1 MFGGDKE
8 VTQTGGVKGTTK
20 VAGVIS
26 TNPAYLMNSELENS
40 VAVALQGRVP
50 CKVIGKVS
58 KGDML
63 VASSVP
69 GHAMVDNSP
78 GVGSV
83 LGKAVQDKDDANEG
97 IVEIVV
103 GRV

>member
-1 MFGGDKE
+1 M
-8 VTQTGGVKGTTK
+8 
-20 VAGVIS
+20 S
-26 TNPAYLMNSELENS
+26 TNPAYLMNSELKDS

-63 VASSVP
+63 VASNIA

-78 GVGSV
+78 GVGAV
-83 LGKAVQDKDDANEG
+83 LGKALQDKDDANEG
-97 IVEIVV
+97 IIEIVV